1 MAAPVF
7 TTSKQIKVGLGD
19 ALQRLFAVELRIM
32 NGLSTVEPADL
43 AQRQLILDALNLTQ
57 LDLGFDCDNDGVPD
71 TVDIFEQ
78 AASTS
83 CCRVVH
89 ETEAC
94 CRVPVEPA
102 AKQKK
107 ARGKSRA
114 TPAATDAPVTL
125 EVVRG
130 RPDPLAIP
138 PAPAPVEAPPAPVQE
153 QVPDTEEVAA
163 PVASAEAPPVEA
175 APVEAAPVE
184 AAPASVPEAKPEK
197 KSRKQKGFFA
207 SLFGPTE
214 E

>member
-7 TTSKQIKVGLGD
+7 TTSKQIRVGLGD
-19 ALQRLFAVELRIM
+19 ALQRLLAVERRIM

-130 RPDPLAIP
+130 RPDPLALP

-163 PVASAEAPPVEA
+163 PAEAPPVEA
-175 APVEAAPVE
+175 AP
-184 AAPASVPEAKPEK
+184 APAPEAKPEK

-207 SLFGPTE
+207 SLFGTTE

>member
-1 MAAPVF
+1 MGAYGYRRASEDIVAEPVF
-7 TTSKQIKVGLGD
+7 TTSKQVKVGLGD
-19 ALQRLFAVELRIM
+19 ALQRLLAVELRII
-32 NGLSTVEPADL
+32 NGLSAVEPADL

-102 AKQKK
+102 AKTKK

-114 TPAATDAPVTL
+114 AADTPVTL

-130 RPDPLAIP
+130 RPDPLALP
-138 PAPAPVEAPPAPVQE
+138 PAPVPAPVKESAPVQEQAASEEVPAPVETAPAPVEVAP
-153 QVPDTEEVAA
+153 T
-163 PVASAEAPPVEA
+163 
-175 APVEAAPVE
+175 
-184 AAPASVPEAKPEK
+184 PETAKPEK

-207 SLFGPTE
+207 SLFGTTE